1 MTSRRFALIVLAGL
15 SGGSCLSSSTP
26 SRLVV
31 TTEHTQYVVGDE
43 IKVVVSRTAG
53 GSMPVSACLGT
64 ALKLEQRVEEA
75 WRPVPDQCRCHEPGL
90 IIGTV
95 PERTFLRTIEGGGTY
110 RFAWVREG
118 DAGRE
123 AVSPDF
129 EVRGPYA
136 PPPPRH
142 GVVAVTSDPHP
153 PADGSSYLR
162 GRVIDEQ
169 TRHVVSEASV
179 WVSDGSERLQQVELG
194 CGGDFAVAL
203 PRGTYEVT
211 VTLDSFTYTVSRVP
225 LERGQQTEIQL
236 VVASPCEEKYE
247 PLPCK

>member
-1 MTSRRFALIVLAGL
+1 MTSRHFALIVLAGL
-15 SGGSCLSSSTP
+15 SAGSCLSSSTE

-31 TTEHTQYVVGDE
+31 ATEHRQYVVGDE
-43 IKVVVSRTAG
+43 VKVVVSRTAG
-53 GSMPVSACLGT
+53 GAMPLAACLGT
-64 ALKLEQRVEEA
+64 ALQLEQRVEEA
-75 WRPVPDQCRCHEPGL
+75 WRPVPDQCRCQEPGT
-90 IIGTV
+90 IIGSAR
-95 PERTFLRTIEGGGTY
+95 ERTFLRTVEGGGTY

-118 DAGRE
+118 HAGRE
-123 AVSPDF
+123 AVSRDF

-136 PPPPRH
+136 PAPPRH
-142 GVVAVTSDPHP
+142 GVVAVSTDPHP

-162 GRVIDEQ
+162 GRVIDER

-179 WVSDGSERLQQVELG
+179 WVSDGSERLQQVDVR

-211 VTLDSFTYTVSRVP
+211 VTLDSFTSTVSAVP